1 MASKLAAPDFGAWMK
16 IYAPILRRYFLRR
29 APRDDV
35 DDLVQDVFLR
45 IQSTQADEP
54 VKNMEGYLFT
64 TAHNVLAN
72 RYRDQAK
79 RNAVMRREMT
89 ESAEVIDLLTPERI
103 VIGLE
108 EYERVI
114 TAICDLPPRVRQ
126 AFELN
131 RFEGLTY
138 QAIADRMGIKMD
150 SAKELIHRALSRI
163 AKELETGR

>member
-1 MASKLAAPDFGAWMK
+1 MK
-16 IYAPILRRYFLRR
+16 IYGPILRRYFLRR
-29 APRDDV
+29 VPENDV

-45 IQSTQADEP
+45 IQSAQADEP
-54 VKNMEGYLFT
+54 VKNIESYLFT

-72 RYRDQAK
+72 RYRDQAT
-79 RNAVMRREMT
+79 RSALMRRELT

-138 QAIADRMGIKMD
+138 QAIANRMGIRMN
-150 SAKELIHRALSRI
+150 SVKELIHRALGRI